1 MRGTAGGW
9 RDCGGCFEDG
19 AGYDRGEVVAAAE
32 GRESAAVPSGIMRR
46 EQWQLLPIR
55 VGRVSDGG
63 GVRGSDTIVPR
74 GSATR
79 NRLAGENGKKIDW
92 YSIHTSRRV
101 YRA

>member
-1 MRGTAGGW
+1 VRGTTGGS
-9 RDCGGCFEDG
+9 RRCGGCFEDG
-19 AGYDRGEVVAAAE
+19 AGYDRGEVVAAGAE

-55 VGRVSDGG
+55 IGKG